1 MSLVVRGGKVLDPA
15 SGTQDVMDIV
25 IDEGRIIDIGPN
37 VGADASGDIIDAQG
51 RMVMPGLLD
60 LRSHIREP
68 GEEYKEDID
77 TASNAAIAGGF
88 TAIVANA
95 SGETPMDTPEMIEF
109 VIRRGR
115 EVGLCEVLPAGAVT
129 VGLKGELLA
138 EAAGLQQAGA
148 VCLSEGVR
156 PISNSRLM
164 RSALEYSCDF
174 GMTVMSY
181 ACDANLADGGQ
192 VSEGLVSTQLGLLG
206 IPHAAEE
213 AAVARDLALA
223 ELTGARLHISQL
235 SCAGSVEQIRAAKAR
250 GVNVTAD
257 VSVNHLHFTEKHV
270 LGFDTNLK
278 VAPPLRRDA
287 DLQALVAGLAD
298 GTIDAVSTGH
308 APQSILEKDV
318 TFGRA
323 STGALG
329 LQTALSVCLAVAKK
343 HDIPELTMIERL
355 TKGPADVLGRP
366 HAGLNKGAAANLAI
380 FNPDEEWVVDSRQI
394 LSKSKNSPFLG
405 KTLQGIVE
413 KTIFDGRVVYSS

>member
-15 SGTQDVMDIV
+15 SGKQDVMDIV
-25 IDEGRIIDIGPN
+25 IQDGRITDIG
-37 VGADASGDIIDAQG
+37 VDIGEKASGDVIDAKG
-51 RMVMPGLLD
+51 RLVMPGLTD

-77 TASNAAIAGGF
+77 SASKAAVAGGF
-88 TAIVANA
+88 TSIVANA
-95 SGETPMDTPEMIEF
+95 SGATPMDTPEMIEH
-109 VIRRGR
+109 VVRRGR
-115 EVGLCEVLPAGAVT
+115 EIGLCEVLTAGSIT
-129 VGLKGELLA
+129 VGLKGEFLA
-138 EAAGLQQAGA
+138 EAAGLQKAGA

-156 PISNSRLM
+156 TVNNARLM

-174 GMTVMSY
+174 GLTVMSY
-181 ACDANLADGGQ
+181 ACDADLSKGGQ

-213 AAVARDLALA
+213 AVVARDLALA
-223 ELTGARLHISQL
+223 ELTGARLHLTQL
-235 SCAGSVEQIRAAKAR
+235 SCAGSVGQIRQAKAR
-250 GVNVTAD
+250 GVKVTAD
-257 VSVNHLHFTEKHV
+257 VSVNHLFFTEKNV

-278 VAPPLRRDA
+278 LAPPLRRSEDQKE
-287 DLQALVAGLAD
+287 LIAGIVD
-298 GTIDAVSTGH
+298 GTIDAISTGH

-329 LQTALSVCLAVAKK
+329 LQTTLAVCLQIAQK
-343 HDIPELTMIERL
+343 HQIPELTMLERL
-355 TKGPADVLGRP
+355 TTGPALVLGRP
-366 HAGLNKGAAANLAI
+366 HAGINQGAQANLTI
-380 FNPDEEWVVDSRQI
+380 FNPEEEWVVEPRRI
-394 LSKSKNSPFLG
+394 VSKSKNTPFLG

>member
-15 SGTQDVMDIV
+15 SGKQEVMDIV
-25 IDEGRIIDIGPN
+25 IDEGRITDVGAN
-37 VGADASGDIIDAQG
+37 AGADASGDVIDAQG
-51 RMVMPGLLD
+51 RMVVPGLMD
-60 LRSHIREP
+60 LRAHIREP

-77 TASNAAIAGGF
+77 TASKAAVAGGF
-88 TAIVANA
+88 TSIVANA
-95 SGETPMDTPEMIEF
+95 SGATPMDTPEMIEY

-138 EAAGLQQAGA
+138 ESAGLQKAGA

-156 PISNSRLM
+156 PVSNSRLM

-174 GMTVMSY
+174 GLTVMAY
-181 ACDANLADGGQ
+181 ACDANLAHGGQ
-192 VSEGLVSTQLGLLG
+192 VSEGLISTQLGLLG

-223 ELTGARLHISQL
+223 ELTGARLHLSQL
-235 SCAGSVEQIRAAKAR
+235 SCAGSVEQVRAAKSR
-250 GVNVTAD
+250 GVQVTAD
-257 VSVNHLHFTEKHV
+257 VSVNHLNFTEKHV
-270 LGFDTNLK
+270 LGFNTNLK
-278 VAPPLRRDA
+278 IAPPLRRVQD
-287 DLQALVAGLAD
+287 QEALIAGLED
-298 GTIDAVSTGH
+298 GTIDAVATGH

-343 HDIPELTMIERL
+343 HGISELTMIDRL

-380 FNPDEEWVVDSRQI
+380 FNPDEEWVVESRQI
-394 LSKSKNSPFLG
+394 LSKSKNSPFIG
-405 KTLQGIVE
+405 KTLMGQVE